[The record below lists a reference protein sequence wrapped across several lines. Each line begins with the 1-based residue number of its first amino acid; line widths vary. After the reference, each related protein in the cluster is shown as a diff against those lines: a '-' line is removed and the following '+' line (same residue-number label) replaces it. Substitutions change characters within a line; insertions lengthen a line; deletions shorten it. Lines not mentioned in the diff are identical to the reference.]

1 MLKLSKIVNFK
12 QLRTHWTEQN
22 SFILMLTLRTD
33 TDDHLIKVINN
44 KMMALLFVEN
54 TFKFLFKY

>member
-33 TDDHLIKVINN
+33 TDDQLIKVINN